1 MCDHFKSKNTPAPDA
16 LMPANAEEVMKKYQE
31 SKQQ

>member
-16 LMPANAEEVMKKYQE
+16 LMPADAKEVMKKYQE
-31 SKQQ
+31 SKK